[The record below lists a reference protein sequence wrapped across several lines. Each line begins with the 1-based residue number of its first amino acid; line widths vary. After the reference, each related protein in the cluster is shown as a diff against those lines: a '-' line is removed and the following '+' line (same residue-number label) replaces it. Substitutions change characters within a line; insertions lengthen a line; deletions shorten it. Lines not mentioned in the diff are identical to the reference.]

1 MDPSDLTFIKVLYPK
16 AKDLH
21 FKITAPMSS
30 LVISPG
36 IGNAWATGKFHDPEE
51 VIPLA
56 VKQSGNVAEIIAVGA
71 FAYKTPPQRLPQMT
85 LSFGRLKPFSLFVT
99 AGDLG
104 DQLDFGGLPLSCLD
118 IQYGLGPQIIDFSYP
133 NPQPMKR
140 MRVTADT
147 GPIQIEN
154 LANANAEEIR
164 LAGDGTSYRVRF
176 GCELKRSTSLYVG
189 TAVSRTEIFIPPGTA
204 VKIKSSSP
212 PHSSHQD
219 DFAYVDRAFSNG
231 PARDHQEP
239 LLSIHN
245 AASGGSLHMG
255 QSEG

>member
-1 MDPSDLTFIKVLYPK
+1 MDPSELTFIKVHYPK
-16 AKDLH
+16 AKDLQ

-36 IGNAWATGKFHDPEE
+36 IGNAWATGRFRDPAE

-71 FAYKTPPQRLPQMT
+71 FAYKTPLKLLPQMT

-99 AGDLG
+99 AGDISN
-104 DQLDFGGLPLSCLD
+104 QLDFGGLPLSCLD
-118 IQYGLGPQIIDFSYP
+118 IQYGLGHQLIDFSYP
-133 NPQPMKR
+133 NTQPMRR
-140 MRVTADT
+140 MKVTADT

-154 LANANAEEIR
+154 LANANAAEIR
-164 LAGDGTSYRVRF
+164 LAGDATSYRVRF
-176 GCELKRSTSLYVG
+176 GCELNRSTSLYVG
-189 TAVSRTEIFIPPGTA
+189 TAVSRTEIFIPLGTA

-212 PHSSHQD
+212 PHSSHKD
-219 DFAYVDRAFSNG
+219 DFAYADGTFSNG

-239 LLSIHN
+239 LLSIRN
-245 AASGGSLHMG
+245 AASGGSLHMW
-255 QSEG
+255 SI